1 MNALM
6 ERMEERQ
13 HGFSKG
19 QKRICAY
26 IREKYDEAAF
36 LTASRLGETVGVSE
50 STVVRF
56 AYALGYDGYPELQQA
71 IQEMVRYK
79 LTSMQRMRLAS
90 TIPENDV
97 QRTVMSS
104 DIANIRASVEM
115 IDKRAFHGTVEA
127 ILSAKYIYVLGLRSA
142 RPLAELL
149 AYYLDYVC
157 DNVLLATDYGQDVRD
172 RILRIGEGDV
182 CIGISYPRYSTATA
196 MAMEFAKNRGATM
209 IALTD
214 LPASPIAGYADF
226 ALCARSS
233 MASFAD
239 SLVAPLSLINS
250 LIVAV
255 GMARRDA
262 AHEHLEQLENM
273 WGAGGVYIGSRDE
286 ES

>member
-1 MNALM
+1 MNALV
-6 ERMEERQ
+6 ERIEENQ

-19 QKRICAY
+19 QKRIAAY

-36 LTASRLGETVGVSE
+36 LTASRLGDTVGVSE

-56 AYALGYDGYPELQQA
+56 AYALGYNGYPELQEA
-71 IQEMVRYK
+71 LQEMVRYK
-79 LTSMQRMRLAS
+79 LTSMQRLRLAS
-90 TIPENDV
+90 SIPENDV
-97 QRTVMSS
+97 QRTVMNS
-104 DIANIRASVEM
+104 DIANIRTSVEM
-115 IDKRAFHGTVEA
+115 IDKRAFQAAVDA
-127 ILSAKYIYVLGLRSA
+127 ILSAKHIYILGLRSA

-182 CIGISYPRYSTATA
+182 CVGISYPRYSSATA
-196 MAMEFAKNRGATM
+196 LAMEFAKSRGATV

-214 LPASPIAGYADF
+214 LPASPIAGFADYA
-226 ALCARSS
+226 LYARSS

-250 LIVAV
+250 IIVAV
-255 GMARRDA
+255 GMARSDA
-262 AHEHLEQLENM
+262 AHEHLEQLESM
-273 WGAGGVYIGSRDE
+273 WGAGGVYIGGKE
-286 ES
+286 EEA